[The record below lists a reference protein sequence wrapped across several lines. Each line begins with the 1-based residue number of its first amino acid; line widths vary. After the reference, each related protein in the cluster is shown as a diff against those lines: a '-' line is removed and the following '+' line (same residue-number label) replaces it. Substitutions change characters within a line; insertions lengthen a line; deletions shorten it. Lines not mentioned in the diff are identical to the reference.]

1 MSKPPETLSWSSTK
15 IRILTKRK
23 SSILTSHVL
32 QTRRISALCSRLWRT
47 QFSSSTWG
55 SSTWFKSCCA
65 HLTHPTG
72 QDLRAPPFCLP
83 LLVTAPPQLAAPGPR
98 RRPQGRVMDG
108 LRCWS
113 SANLVKAFVF
123 RFLFLTFGYEILCK
137 FWIWYFIEILKATVI
152 YCVVAL
158 S

>member
-1 MSKPPETLSWSSTK
+1 MSKLPETLSWSSTK

-47 QFSSSTWG
+47 QFSNSTWG
-55 SSTWFKSCCA
+55 SSTWFKSCRP
-65 HLTHPTG
+65 HLIHPTG

-83 LLVTAPPQLAAPGPR
+83 LLVTSPTQPAAPGPR
-98 RRPQGRVMDG
+98 DG
-108 LRCWS
+108 WWTVWDAGVQPTFS
-113 SANLVKAFVF
+113 KP
-123 RFLFLTFGYEILCK
+123 LFLYFFSWLGYEILCK

-152 YCVVAL
+152 
-158 S
+158 